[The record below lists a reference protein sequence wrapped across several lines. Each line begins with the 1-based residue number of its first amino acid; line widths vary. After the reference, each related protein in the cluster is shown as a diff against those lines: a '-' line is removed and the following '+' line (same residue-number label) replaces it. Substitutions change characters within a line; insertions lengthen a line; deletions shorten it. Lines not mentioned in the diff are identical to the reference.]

1 MSHYGP
7 VAWVL
12 GSQGHHHA
20 KALRLRV
27 YQALAIKQA
36 QRPDPTTI
44 SNGTASAQENAEK
57 EGTTATLSVAG
68 IRNATATAMTHFTYL
83 SMFRTSA
90 RVWLIDQRPWRR
102 NCLYRLRVLEA
113 PSIVSSV
120 SL

>member
-27 YQALAIKQA
+27 YQALTIKQA

-57 EGTTATLSVAG
+57 
-68 IRNATATAMTHFTYL
+68 
-83 SMFRTSA
+83 
-90 RVWLIDQRPWRR
+90 
-102 NCLYRLRVLEA
+102 
-113 PSIVSSV
+113 
-120 SL
+120 

>member
-12 GSQGHHHA
+12 GSQGHHRV

-57 EGTTATLSVAG
+57 
-68 IRNATATAMTHFTYL
+68 
-83 SMFRTSA
+83 
-90 RVWLIDQRPWRR
+90 
-102 NCLYRLRVLEA
+102 
-113 PSIVSSV
+113 
-120 SL
+120 